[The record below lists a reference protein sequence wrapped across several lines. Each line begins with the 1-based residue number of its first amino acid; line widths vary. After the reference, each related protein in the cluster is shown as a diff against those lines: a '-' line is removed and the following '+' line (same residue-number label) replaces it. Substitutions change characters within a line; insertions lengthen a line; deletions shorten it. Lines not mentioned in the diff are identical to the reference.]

1 MERKKVTFDTFVKQ
15 LGCISKYK
23 KKYLFVILI
32 LNMIF
37 ACIIPFISALLPKV
51 AIGLIEGRASDKD
64 VIIQMCLLGGLTL
77 VCLLIST
84 ICSMFQQTTFLE
96 IRIKEFSQ
104 VARRLQK
111 TEYSNL

>member
-51 AIGLIEGRASDKD
+51 AIGLIEGRA
-64 VIIQMCLLGGLTL
+64 IYL
-77 VCLLIST
+77 ST
-84 ICSMFQQTTFLE
+84 YYFKN
-96 IRIKEFSQ
+96 IRQCFF
-104 VARRLQK
+104 
-111 TEYSNL
+111 